1 MHYLHYRSLFLN
13 ICFVSTCVTDNGLEA
28 EAMTVGENVALS
40 CRDLEEK
47 EIISAMHFS
56 VVFSSG
62 CLLSRLEEI

>member
-1 MHYLHYRSLFLN
+1 MHYLHYRSIFLN
-13 ICFVSTCVTDNGLEA
+13 IYFVSTSMTDNGLEA

-47 EIISAMHFS
+47 EIINELHFS

-62 CLLSRLEEI
+62 YLMPRLEET